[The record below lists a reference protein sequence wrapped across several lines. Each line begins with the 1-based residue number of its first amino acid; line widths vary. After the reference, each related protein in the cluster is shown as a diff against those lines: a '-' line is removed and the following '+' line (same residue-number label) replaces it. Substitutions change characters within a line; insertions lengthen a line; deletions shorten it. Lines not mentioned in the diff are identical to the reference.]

1 MKTSKE
7 GPTYILSESL
17 KKSKQKEI
25 ILIFKIIIKFPEIK
39 DELNLCIMY
48 LGKLSWNN
56 QFKTYANN
64 KFRL

>member
-39 DELNLCIMY
+39 DELNLCIVS
-48 LGKLSWNN
+48 GKTELE
-56 QFKTYANN
+56 
-64 KFRL
+64 